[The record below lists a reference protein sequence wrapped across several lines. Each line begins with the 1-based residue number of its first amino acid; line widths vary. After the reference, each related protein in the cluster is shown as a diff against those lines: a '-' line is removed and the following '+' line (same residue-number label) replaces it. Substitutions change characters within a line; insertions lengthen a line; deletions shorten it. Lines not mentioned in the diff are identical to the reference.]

1 MLIYGNYFL
10 GSAAFSTCTVLA
22 TIELTNRMFLAT
34 KNIAEFFYD
43 LVTPHRALQLQA
55 PQSSSQQI
63 QLYSSNQA
71 LMEQLF
77 PGYAGSSPNSLQRRM
92 RLRRQPND
100 IRDGLTNAYY
110 VMYEGI
116 NDTVSNFLQEVA
128 EGAEHKGIPGA
139 IGGALRQLPS
149 AALAPIVLTS
159 EATCNFLTG
168 LRNHIN
174 PDEKRDDDYKWK
186 TTRDFY

>member
-1 MLIYGNYFL
+1 MKIFDWLKCNLKKL

-34 KNIAEFFYD
+34 KNVAEFFYD
-43 LVTPHRALQLQA
+43 LVTPHRSLQMQA
-55 PQSSSQQI
+55 QQAQQAQI
-63 QLYSSNQA
+63 YSTNQA
-71 LMEQLF
+71 LMEQMF
-77 PGYAGSSPNSLQRRM
+77 PGYGSPMHRRM
-92 RLRRQPND
+92 RVRRQPND

-116 NDTVSNFLQEVA
+116 NETVANFVNEVA

-174 PDEKRDDDYKWK
+174 PDEKRDDDHKWK
-186 TTRDFY
+186 TRDFN

>member
-1 MLIYGNYFL
+1 
-10 GSAAFSTCTVLA
+10 
-22 TIELTNRMFLAT
+22 MFLAT
-34 KNIAEFFYD
+34 KNVAEFFYD
-43 LVTPHRALQLQA
+43 LVTPHRSLQLQHQA
-55 PQSSSQQI
+55 QQAQI
-63 QLYSSNQA
+63 YSTNQA
-71 LMEQLF
+71 LMEQMF
-77 PGYAGSSPNSLQRRM
+77 PASITSPMHRRL
-92 RLRRQPND
+92 RARRQPND

-116 NDTVSNFLQEVA
+116 NETVANFVQEVV

-174 PDEKRDDDYKWK
+174 PDEKRDDDNKWK
-186 TTRDFY
+186 TRDFN